1 MKTAKSGVTGFFI
14 IWIGQVIS
22 VLATSMSSF
31 ALSLWIIQQSD
42 SATVYGLSR
51 VAYVT
56 PILLLSPIAGVII
69 DRYSRKWIMILSDLI
84 AALATVII
92 LAFALRGDLQ
102 VWHIMIATIFQGIG
116 TAFQGPAYSA
126 AISTMIPKKHY
137 GKINGLMSLMR
148 SGTAVLAPICAGAL
162 YPVMGI
168 NGLLI
173 IDLATFVIA
182 VIALGLVTIPS
193 PVKSREDTSSKSS
206 LWEESLFGVKYLL
219 QRRGLFYMEMMFFFG
234 NLFGGMASTLFSPMI
249 LKITED
255 NSLTLGFVL
264 SASTIASVVGALIMS
279 AWGGP
284 KRRVHGVLL
293 GTFISCL
300 FGLTVVGLGKSP
312 LVWIIG
318 GVIFAGFNPIVNG
331 CEMTI
336 LQTKVPPDVQGRVFS
351 AVNFV
356 SWFTNPIAPII
367 AGLLADDVMEP
378 LMLSGSKLASTLG
391 TVFGNQPGSGMGLII
406 SLCGIGAALAG
417 LAGYLFPSLRNVERD
432 LADHNVEPELQK
444 VIN

>member
-1 MKTAKSGVTGFFI
+1 MKNNKTGVTGFFI

-22 VLATSMSSF
+22 ILATSMSSF

-42 SATVYGLSR
+42 SVTVYGLSR

-56 PILLLSPIAGVII
+56 PILLFSPIAGVII
-69 DRYSRKWIMILSDLI
+69 DRYSRKWIMILSDML
-84 AALATVII
+84 AALATIFI
-92 LAFALRGDLQ
+92 LVFALQGDLQ
-102 VWHIMIATIFQGIG
+102 VWHIIIATIFQGIG

-126 AISTMIPKKHY
+126 AISTMIPKQY
-137 GKINGLMSLMR
+137 NGKINGLMSLMR
-148 SGTAVLAPICAGAL
+148 SGTAVLAPICSGAL
-162 YPVMGI
+162 YPVIGI

-173 IDLATFVIA
+173 IDLLTFIIA
-182 VIALGLVTIPS
+182 VIALGLVVVPS
-193 PVKSREDTSSKSS
+193 PEKSTENADTKAS
-206 LWEESLFGVKYLL
+206 LWEESIFGVKYLL
-219 QRRGLFYMEMMFFFG
+219 KHRGLFYMEMMFFFG

-249 LKITED
+249 LKVTND

-264 SASTIASVVGALIMS
+264 SASTIASVVGALVMS
-279 AWGGP
+279 TWGGP
-284 KRRVHGVLL
+284 KRRIHGVLL

-300 FGLTVVGLGKSP
+300 FGLTLVGFGKNP

-356 SWFTNPIAPII
+356 SWLTNPIAPLI

-378 LMLSGSKLASTLG
+378 LMLSGSNLATTLG
-391 TVFGNQPGSGMGLII
+391 TIFGNQPGSGMGLII

-417 LAGYLFPSLRNVERD
+417 AAGYLFPKLRNVET
-432 LADHNVEPELQK
+432 LLPDHDAEPQSS
-444 VIN
+444 IN

>member
-1 MKTAKSGVTGFFI
+1 
-14 IWIGQVIS
+14 
-22 VLATSMSSF
+22 
-31 ALSLWIIQQSD
+31 
-42 SATVYGLSR
+42 

-168 NGLLI
+168 NGLLL
-173 IDLATFVIA
+173 IDLTTFVIA

-193 PVKSREDTSSKSS
+193 PVKSTENTPSKGS
-206 LWEESLFGVKYLL
+206 LWEESFFGVKYLL
-219 QRRGLFYMEMMFFFG
+219 QHRSLFYMEMMFFFG

-378 LMLSGSKLASTLG
+378 LMLSCSKLASTLG

-432 LADHNVEPELQK
+432 LPDHNVEPEL
-444 VIN
+444 

>member
-1 MKTAKSGVTGFFI
+1 VKTAKSGVTGFFI

-168 NGLLI
+168 NGLLL
-173 IDLATFVIA
+173 IDLTTFVIA

-193 PVKSREDTSSKSS
+193 PVKSTENTPSKGS
-206 LWEESLFGVKYLL
+206 LWEESFFGVKYLL
-219 QRRGLFYMEMMFFFG
+219 QHRSLFYMEMMFFFG

-378 LMLSGSKLASTLG
+378 LMLSGSNLASTLG

-432 LADHNVEPELQK
+432 LPDHNVEPELQK
-444 VIN
+444 VIT

>member
-1 MKTAKSGVTGFFI
+1 MKNNKTGVTGFFF

-22 VLATSMSSF
+22 ILATGMSSF

-42 SATVYGLSR
+42 SATIYGLSR
-51 VAYVT
+51 VAFVT

-92 LAFALRGDLQ
+92 LVFALRGDLQ
-102 VWHIMIATIFQGIG
+102 VWHIMIANIVQGIG

-126 AISTMIPKKHY
+126 AISTMVPKKLY
-137 GKINGLMSLMR
+137 GRINGLMSLMR
-148 SGTAVLAPICAGAL
+148 SGPAVLAPIFAGAL
-162 YPVMGI
+162 YPVIGI
-168 NGLLI
+168 SGLLI
-173 IDLATFVIA
+173 IDLTTFFVA
-182 VIALGLVTIPS
+182 VVAVTLVTIPDPEQS
-193 PVKSREDTSSKSS
+193 TENVISKGN

-219 QRRGLFYMEMMFFFG
+219 RNRGLFYMEMMFFFG

-264 SASTIASVVGALIMS
+264 SASTIASVAGALIMS

-284 KRRVHGVLL
+284 KRRIHGVLL

-300 FGLTVVGLGKSP
+300 FGLALIGIGRSP

-336 LQTKVPPDVQGRVFS
+336 LQTKVPQDVQGRVFS

-356 SWFTNPIAPII
+356 SWLTNPIAPII
-367 AGLLADDVMEP
+367 AGLLADNVMEP
-378 LMLSGSKLASTLG
+378 LMLSGSNLASILG
-391 TVFGNQPGSGMGLII
+391 SIFGDQPGSGMGLII

-417 LAGYLFPSLRNVERD
+417 LSGYLFPALRNVET
-432 LADHNVEPELQK
+432 LLPDHGAEPQ
-444 VIN
+444 N